1 MTSVAANAARPM
13 ATWRAMLCALA
24 MTGLVS
30 GFWASALSAQA
41 TEPTTEQATEPATEQ
56 ATEQAPAAAAEG
68 VSQDGREMVTT
79 FTLENGMMVV
89 VVEDHRAPVVQ
100 HMVWYRAGSADE
112 PVGQSGVAHFLE
124 HLLFKGTDTLD
135 PGELSATVA
144 RNGGRDNAFTSYDYT
159 AYFQRVAADRLELM
173 MRMESDRMRNL
184 RLTEGD
190 IVTEREVILEE
201 RNQRTD
207 NDPSALFR
215 EQMRAA
221 QYLNHRYG
229 QPVIGWR
236 HEMETLSIED
246 ALSYYGTYYAPNNA
260 ILVVSG
266 DVDPEAVHAL
276 AQTYYGVIPANPEL
290 PERLR
295 SQEPPQTAA
304 RRLTF
309 ADARVAQPYVQRSYL
324 APERDSGSQEKA
336 AALYLLSELLGGGT
350 TSYLAN
356 ALQFE
361 QQVAVYTAAFYSGV
375 SLDQTTFDFI
385 IVPAD
390 GVSLGE
396 AEAAL
401 DRTVQAFLAEGV
413 DSQQLERIKLQLR
426 AAEIYAR
433 DDVDRI
439 ANRYGRAL
447 TSGLT
452 VEDVQDWPRVLQSIT
467 EDEIIAVAREVIQPE
482 ASVTGYLTRKP
493 QEVAQ

>member
-1 MTSVAANAARPM
+1 MTSVAATLAGLKALGYAA
-13 ATWRAMLCALA
+13 LCGLA
-24 MTGLVS
+24 MTTGL
-30 GFWASALSAQA
+30 AAQDSS
-41 TEPTTEQATEPATEQ
+41 P
-56 ATEQAPAAAAEG
+56 APADSVSPDAEAQSG
-68 VSQDGREMVTT
+68 TELVTT
-79 FTLENGMMVV
+79 FTLDNGMMVV
-89 VVEDHRAPVVQ
+89 LVEDHRAPVVQ

-135 PGELSATVA
+135 AGELSATVA

-173 MRMESDRMRNL
+173 MRMEADRMRNL
-184 RLTEGD
+184 RLTETD

-215 EQMRAA
+215 EQMRAV

-236 HEMETLSIED
+236 HEMETLSMED
-246 ALSYYGTYYAPNNA
+246 ALSFYGTYYAPNNA

-266 DVDPEAVHAL
+266 DVQPDEVRDL
-276 AQTYYGVIPANPEL
+276 AETYYGVIPANPEL
-290 PERLR
+290 PDRLR
-295 SQEPPQTAA
+295 SQEPPQSAA
-304 RRLTF
+304 RRVSF
-309 ADARVAQPYVQRSYL
+309 ADPRVAQPYVQRSYL
-324 APERDSGSQEKA
+324 APERDTASQEKA

-375 SLDQTTFDFI
+375 SLDDTTFDFV

-390 GVSLGE
+390 GVTLAE

-401 DRTVQAFLAEGV
+401 DQTVAAFMAEGV
-413 DSQQLERIKLQLR
+413 DSQQLDRIKLQLR

-467 EDEIIAVAREVIQPE
+467 EDEIIAVAREVLRPE
-482 ASVTGYLTRKP
+482 TSVTGYLTQSP
-493 QEVAQ
+493 QEGDQ